1 MINLLKQINEK
12 LINIYYGDLKNLRKQ
27 KLIQKILS
35 DSECFLKIDVNVAY
49 QILRD
54 LKIKEE
60 EIPRVYLMLI

>member
-12 LINIYYGDLKNLRKQ
+12 LINIYYGDLKNLRRQ